1 MSLKRHTVN
10 IITQSV
16 EVYYSTVLKLFFFGK
31 YFIHLTTAMD
41 GFFQLQE
48 LAKEFMF

>member
-16 EVYYSTVLKLFFFGK
+16 EVL
-31 YFIHLTTAMD
+31 
-41 GFFQLQE
+41 
-48 LAKEFMF
+48 